1 MHQKISD
8 SLLDN
13 CLFFSVN
20 SLARVMTALG
30 EEELGRIGMTPSAAY
45 LLLVV
50 IEEPGILQKD
60 LAERLH
66 LAPST
71 VSRMIDAMERK
82 QLVIKE
88 GQGRSTHI
96 SPTSQGR
103 KQQTAI
109 HEAWRAVYNGYCDVL
124 GKEEAELLTRLTREA
139 FVKFE
144 R

>member
-20 SLARVMTALG
+20 SLARVMTTLG

-103 KQQTAI
+103 NQQTAI
-109 HEAWRAVYNGYCDVL
+109 HEAWRAVYNRYCDVL